1 MSFGSMIIDARRG
14 LTIPAAAVVA
24 AMPLQDPSPLTVR
37 VLIQLLSC
45 CDCKI
50 SVALVVGVVLHSA
63 WSSIGDAVLVVLPR

>member
-1 MSFGSMIIDARRG
+1 MLGTG
-14 LTIPAAAVVA
+14 L
-24 AMPLQDPSPLTVR
+24 PLLQLQWLQLCTYKVQLHVPVW

-63 WSSIGDAVLVVLPR
+63 WSSIGDAVLVVLPRELDKVR